1 MSTTA
6 GQQNSNE
13 MDPEN
18 SGSLT
23 LKDVYKMLEKEI
35 ETPTL
40 QSLEPDTFQKIA
52 EALGSL
58 KGHAYEGI
66 EAKVR
71 DKMVEMLAT
80 SSCLMIE
87 TRQSKM
93 SSGDEPLDYSKLTD
107 EEKYILDSKRESNK
121 RIDEV
126 IAALVKGRPKVLE
139 SISARMRSKQIV
151 VRFLKPIEAF
161 VGIDMNKYGPYEQED
176 VATLPFENARSI
188 IDGGGAMKHVLNNSE
203 KNKLCRIYH

>member
-1 MSTTA
+1 MSSTA

-13 MDPEN
+13 TDTEN

-40 QSLEPDTFQKIA
+40 QPLEPDTLQKIA

-58 KGHAYEGI
+58 KGQAYEGI

-176 VATLPFENARSI
+176 VASLPFENARSI
-188 IDGGGAMKHVLNNSE
+188 IDGGGAIE
-203 KNKLCRIYH
+203 AYIE

>member
-13 MDPEN
+13 MDAEN

-35 ETPTL
+35 ETPAL
-40 QSLEPDTFQKIA
+40 QSLDPDTFQKIA
-52 EALGSL
+52 EALGGL
-58 KGHAYEGI
+58 KRQAYEGI

-71 DKMVEMLAT
+71 DEMVEMLAT

-126 IAALVKGRPKVLE
+126 TAALVKGRPKVLE

-188 IDGGGAMKHVLNNSE
+188 IDGGGAIE
-203 KNKLCRIYH
+203 ACIE

>member
-1 MSTTA
+1 MSTTS

-13 MDPEN
+13 MDAEN

-23 LKDVYKMLEKEI
+23 LKEVYKMLEKEI

-58 KGHAYEGI
+58 KGQAYEGI

-188 IDGGGAMKHVLNNSE
+188 IDGGGAIE
-203 KNKLCRIYH
+203 ACIE

>member
-13 MDPEN
+13 MDSEN

-52 EALGSL
+52 EALGGL
-58 KGHAYEGI
+58 KGQAYEGI

-71 DKMVEMLAT
+71 DEMVEMLAT

-93 SSGDEPLDYSKLTD
+93 SSGDEPFDYSKLTD

-161 VGIDMNKYGPYEQED
+161 VGIDMNKYGPYAQED

-188 IDGGGAMKHVLNNSE
+188 IDGGGAIE
-203 KNKLCRIYH
+203 ACIE

>member
-13 MDPEN
+13 MDSEN

-58 KGHAYEGI
+58 KGYAYEGI

-176 VATLPFENARSI
+176 VATLPFENARLI
-188 IDGGGAMKHVLNNSE
+188 IDGGGAIE
-203 KNKLCRIYH
+203 ACIE

>member
-13 MDPEN
+13 MDAEN

-23 LKDVYKMLEKEI
+23 LKDVYKILEKEI

-40 QSLEPDTFQKIA
+40 QSIEPDTFQKIA

-58 KGHAYEGI
+58 KSQAYEDI
-66 EAKVR
+66 ESKVR

-93 SSGDEPLDYSKLTD
+93 SSGDEPVDYSKLTD
-107 EEKYILDSKRESNK
+107 EEKYILDGKRESNK
-121 RIDEV
+121 RIAEV
-126 IAALVKGRPKVLE
+126 IAALAKGRPKVLE

-188 IDGGGAMKHVLNNSE
+188 IDGGGAIEVYIE
-203 KNKLCRIYH
+203 

>member
-1 MSTTA
+1 MSSTA

-13 MDPEN
+13 MDAEN

-188 IDGGGAMKHVLNNSE
+188 IDGGGAIE
-203 KNKLCRIYH
+203 ACIE

>member
-13 MDPEN
+13 MDAEN
-18 SGSLT
+18 SGSLA

-40 QSLEPDTFQKIA
+40 QSIEPNTFQKIA
-52 EALGSL
+52 EVLSNL
-58 KGHAYEGI
+58 KGQAYEGI
-66 EAKVR
+66 EAKIR
-71 DKMVEMLAT
+71 DNMVEMLST
-80 SSCLMIE
+80 LSSLMIE
-87 TRQSKM
+87 TRQAKI
-93 SSGDEPLDYSKLTD
+93 SSGEEPLDYSKLTD
-107 EEKYILDSKRESNK
+107 EEKYILDGKRELNK

-126 IAALVKGRPKVLE
+126 MTALVKGRPKVLE

-161 VGIDMNKYGPYEQED
+161 VGIDMNKYGPFEQED
-176 VATLPFENARSI
+176 VASLPFENARSI
-188 IDGGGAMKHVLNNSE
+188 IDGGGAIEANVE
-203 KNKLCRIYH
+203 